1 MGNCQCRKYF
11 DSDQGSYN
19 NNNLQE
25 IIINDE
31 FNNNRNEDCVKE
43 LFIKIKTWQQESFSL
58 FDYENQSH
66 LKEQNIE
73 IRQGG
78 YLIKNNNEV
87 QWIDDDVDWNKCV
100 IKQHQILFRIEKIN
114 GIFTIINKR
123 GECKQQLEDDKQE
136 LTTKYIGEGN
146 RDFQQSENLD
156 QLEGEE
162 FQQSQE
168 LIKKIDQHNY
178 RLNQSQRTN
187 TKLSEKGSRLW
198 LVVRSIQSMFINS
211 GIKLKQGDVI
221 KLGRVKFKIREI
233 QLNQRKLL
241 CELDSSRSSQSDIIS
256 CRICCSSQDS
266 VQNPLINPCKCTGS
280 IKYIHLNCLKKWL
293 KLKFQTKHSNHCM
306 IYMWKN
312 LECEICKFNYPP
324 IFKSDEHIVDLIELS
339 KPTDQPYVLMEIIQK
354 RQDLRVDKIN
364 QDSSWS
370 QCNGVYIVT
379 FDNNSNDKLAK
390 TNELQIGRANET
402 EIRIN
407 DISVSR
413 NHGTL
418 KLNDGNVYL
427 TDNRSKFGSLMLI
440 QQKVIP
446 LINELNGIE
455 IQVGR
460 SVLQFNLGKHEL
472 KAQPS
477 KQYLNS
483 DIFDKIIGRDLED
496 EDLLY
501 YQ

>member
-19 NNNLQE
+19 NNHQE

-31 FNNNRNEDCVKE
+31 FHNNSKEDFAKE

-58 FDYENQSH
+58 FDYESQTH

-87 QWIDDDVDWNKCV
+87 QWIDDDIDWNKCV
-100 IKQHQILFRIEKIN
+100 IKQHQILFRVEKIN
-114 GIFTIINKR
+114 GVFTIINKR
-123 GECKQQLEDDKQE
+123 GECKQNLEDDKQE
-136 LTTKYIGEGN
+136 LTTKYLGEGN

-162 FQQSQE
+162 FQQSQDW
-168 LIKKIDQHNY
+168 INKIDQHNY
-178 RLNQSQRTN
+178 KLNQSQRTN
-187 TKLSEKGSRLW
+187 TKLLEKGSRLW
-198 LVVRSIQSMFINS
+198 LVVRSIQSMFSNS

-221 KLGRVKFKIREI
+221 KLGRVKLKIREI
-233 QLNQRKLL
+233 QLNQRKQI
-241 CELDSSRSSQSDIIS
+241 CDLDSSRSSQSDAIS
-256 CRICCSSQDS
+256 CRVCCSSQDS

-324 IFKSDEHIVDLIELS
+324 VFKSDQHIVDLVELS
-339 KPTDQPYVLMEIIQK
+339 KPTEQAYVLMEIIQK
-354 RQDLRVDKIN
+354 RQDMRVDKTN
-364 QDSSWS
+364 QDSSWA

-379 FDNNSNDKLAK
+379 FDNNSDDKVAK
-390 TNELQIGRANET
+390 TKELQIGRANET

-418 KLNDGNVYL
+418 KLNEGEVYL
-427 TDNRSKFGSLMLI
+427 TDNKSKFGSLILM

-460 SVLQFNLGKHEL
+460 SVLQFNFGKDE
-472 KAQPS
+472 QRTPPS
-477 KQYLNS
+477 KQCLNS
-483 DIFDKIIGRDLED
+483 NLFDKIIGRDLED

-501 YQ
+501 N